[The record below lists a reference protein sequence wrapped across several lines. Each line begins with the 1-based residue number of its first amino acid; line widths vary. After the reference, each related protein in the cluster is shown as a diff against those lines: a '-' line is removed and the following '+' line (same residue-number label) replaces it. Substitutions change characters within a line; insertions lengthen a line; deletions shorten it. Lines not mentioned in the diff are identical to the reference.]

1 MQPVQPVQA
10 VQAVPEPDTA
20 AEHDRHL
27 HDVQVIDQACSQELI
42 DGGEP
47 AAEPDIPVG
56 DDRRVPEEL
65 DRYEER
71 YRLTIGAALGL
82 ASILALV
89 LAIIL
94 HQWAILVPIALVLA
108 LLATVVRQAPNGF
121 AAAFAAARRM
131 IAFRAD
137 RAGITLGAVPGNPR
151 GVRAAVLV
159 PWTDIQQIILYP
171 VNPVGRGRYAHV
183 RCTGIQRR
191 PGARALP
198 EGNEQAPGCPVP
210 DVASGATRRIIG
222 WRLDRERLAAVI
234 AAAAPGIPIS
244 AFTGGPDPVLE
255 GPG

>member
-1 MQPVQPVQA
+1 M
-10 VQAVPEPDTA
+10 PE
-20 AEHDRHL
+20 
-27 HDVQVIDQACSQELI
+27 Q
-42 DGGEP
+42 
-47 AAEPDIPVG
+47 
-56 DDRRVPEEL
+56 L

-82 ASILALV
+82 ASIVALV
-89 LAIIL
+89 LGIIL
-94 HQWAILVPIALVLA
+94 HQWAILVPIAIVLA
-108 LLATVVRQAPNGF
+108 LLATVFRQAPNGF

-151 GVRAAVLV
+151 GGRAAVLV
-159 PWTDIQQIILYP
+159 PWTDIQQVILYP
-171 VNPVGRGRYAHV
+171 VDPVGRGRYAKV
-183 RCTGIQRR
+183 RCIGIQRR
-191 PGARALP
+191 PTAPALP

-244 AFTGGPDPVLE
+244 AFTAGPDPVLE